1 MVFSSAVFLFAFLPA
16 VCILYRIIPGLRAKN
31 FLLIAASLIFYGAG
45 NINYIPLLLI
55 SVIINY
61 IGGRLVTGRHAKPAL
76 VATLALNLGI
86 LAVFKYLGFFAE
98 NLNLIPGISLNV
110 PVIALPIGISFFT
123 FQGMSYVIDAYREPE
138 LSNKNFFHVL
148 LYISFFPQLVAGPIV
163 KYKDISEMIKKR
175 SCTAENTAKGIKR
188 FIVGLSKKLLIADVM
203 DTLVTAVYGMSIAQL
218 DARLAW
224 VGVIAYSLQIYF
236 DFSGYSDM
244 AIGLG
249 KMFGFTFRE
258 NFDHPFASGSIKQFW
273 RKWHI
278 SLSSWFRDY
287 LYIPLGGNR
296 KGKGRT
302 YLNKIIVF
310 FMTGLWHGANW
321 TFVLWGLWHGA
332 FLIAEDSGVIPV
344 NKLGK
349 RTKWLGHIY
358 TMLVV
363 VLGFALFRADSVS
376 AAGTVFSGLVN
387 FNFTELSTA
396 AFASAMDMQT
406 VCMLVLGCI
415 LSLPVLD
422 AIKSR
427 LGEKG
432 RKTVDILAYPA
443 VLLLFGLDIMHLAAA
458 SYVPFIYFQF

>member
-1 MVFSSAVFLFAFLPA
+1 MVFSSAIFLFAFLPA
-16 VCILYRIIPGLRAKN
+16 VCILYHIIPGLRAKN
-31 FLLIAASLIFYGAG
+31 LLLIAASLIFYGAG
-45 NINYIPLLLI
+45 NISYIPLLLI
-55 SVIINY
+55 SVLINS
-61 IGGRLVTGRHAKPAL
+61 IGGTLVTGRHAKPAL
-76 VATLALNLGI
+76 VITLILNLGI

-98 NLNLIPGISLNV
+98 NLNLLPGVCLTV
-110 PVIALPIGISFFT
+110 PQIALPIGISFFT
-123 FQGMSYVIDAYREPE
+123 FQGMSYVIDVYREPE
-138 LSNKNFFHVL
+138 LSSKNFFHVL

-163 KYKDISEMIKKR
+163 KYKDISEMIISR
-175 SCTAENTAKGIKR
+175 SCTAEDTAKGIRR
-188 FIVGLSKKLLIADVM
+188 FIIGLSKKLLIADAM
-203 DTLVTAVYGMSIAQL
+203 DTVVSAVYGMSAVQL

-224 VGVIAYSLQIYF
+224 FAVIAYSLQIYF

-249 KMFGFTFRE
+249 RMFGFKFKE
-258 NFDHPFASGSIKQFW
+258 NFDHPFASSSIKQFW

-296 KGKGRT
+296 KGKIRT
-302 YLNKIIVF
+302 YVNKLTVF
-310 FMTGLWHGANW
+310 FLTGLWHGANW

-344 NKLGK
+344 KKLGK
-349 RTKWLGHIY
+349 RTKWLGHVY

-376 AAGTVFSGLVN
+376 AAGTVFAALAN
-387 FNFTELSTA
+387 FKFTALSS
-396 AFASAMDMQT
+396 ASLASVIDT
-406 VCMLVLGCI
+406 YSICVFILGCV
-415 LSLPVLD
+415 LSLPVVN

-427 LGEKG
+427 LND
-432 RKTVDILAYPA
+432 KTAKAAKMLSYPA
-443 VLLLFGLDIMHLAAA
+443 VMLLFVIDIVHLAAA